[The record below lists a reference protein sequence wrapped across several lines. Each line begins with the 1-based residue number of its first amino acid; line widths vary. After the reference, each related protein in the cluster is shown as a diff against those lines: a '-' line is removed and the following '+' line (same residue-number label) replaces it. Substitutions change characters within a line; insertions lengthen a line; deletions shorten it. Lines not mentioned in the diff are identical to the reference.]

1 MYKLFDNLFKVF
13 YTDITNEEINGK
25 VYDIGGCLKYPGFIK
40 DKVIMKYFKKLMHRN
55 SEKDLN
61 NFLSS
66 LNQKLRAPKTP
77 HREKIQKA
85 LMLFELEKNKYD
97 QII

>member
-1 MYKLFDNLFKVF
+1 
-13 YTDITNEEINGK
+13 
-25 VYDIGGCLKYPGFIK
+25 
-40 DKVIMKYFKKLMHRN
+40 MKYFKKLMHRN

-66 LNQKLRAPKTP
+66 LNEKLCNPKTP
-77 HREKIQKA
+77 HREKIQEA
-85 LMLFELEKNKYD
+85 LRLFELEKNKNN